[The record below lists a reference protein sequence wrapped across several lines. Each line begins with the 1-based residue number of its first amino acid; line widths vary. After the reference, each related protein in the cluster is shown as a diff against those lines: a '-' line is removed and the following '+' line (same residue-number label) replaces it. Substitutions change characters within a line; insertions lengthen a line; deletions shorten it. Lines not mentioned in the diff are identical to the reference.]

1 MGGGRKCLLTAILW
15 VLGFWF
21 FWNIVSADWHK
32 TFLPIWINSEAMYDY
47 MWSTISDYNCSWHI
61 SPTATLSS
69 IPINRDWTLRTTAYT
84 TLINDCKS
92 RLKSGSHTE
101 YLYQFLSPYILDED
115 VRKTNYGSPWNHDCK
130 INWVQYNCQ
139 WDNKIDLKDFWSF
152 WHLIRYDDTNT
163 FDIPVLLYKI
173 LIWRNKDWENWG
185 SFTPYRINVAW
196 HSSSL
201 IVRLSWFIEYKAK
214 LTFQRNK
221 CDTFIDW
228 LSINNT
234 QKNKAKWVVQKLYKK
249 YYDTIDNSNRT
260 LVDQKVTELKTFCE
274 DTSNYDFEAPQ
285 LVWTPST
292 VVIMKGQTLTDARLK
307 QGLRFTDNKTVL
319 TDSEWLENV
328 TVVSWKPT
336 DTNTTGTFT
345 INMKVVDNFDNEL
358 TFTRTLKIVDLNLS
372 QLTPLLAP
380 LPNADKLINDS
391 NKTNYDNLIN
401 QWNNL
406 SATTQTEVDDLVD
419 KIQKAKAKL
428 RFDTTVPTLTFDTL
442 TPSIKVWET
451 FDKFQGLTTTDDV
464 DTTTSQTD
472 WNNKTTVTSS
482 PTLNTNQV
490 GTYTLTYKVK
500 DEHNNQATITR
511 TLTVNPVNKT
521 QLTTNINNLRDK
533 LNDSKTVRNNKYN
546 EANTWYQTNKNKPTD
561 QNLTQT
567 EVTTLENKAN
577 QLLNALVSDTVAPTI
592 AYTYSTNFQQFAQS
606 KEITVG
612 IIDNIS
618 TNPTWKYALVGKNVT
633 CDSSVTFS
641 NLPTDKKITLNVESN
656 NNKKLCVKA
665 EDDNQ
670 NIAYLGSNEIKKI
683 DRTAPVINL
692 TETTKTFKVWVHT
705 TLNLKNN
712 IASVSDNLETTLN
725 ANNVVIK
732 NITDTSHPITT
743 STLNN
748 IQVGTYKIEYS
759 LADTAGN
766 EATKKVYTIIVQEND
781 KTDLNNLISTITTKF
796 SNPKLVNNTAKTD
809 LESYKTTITNAIA
822 NRNITQA
829 QIDTIKSNAQT
840 KINALRF
847 DTTAPVITETQ
858 QLSFDVGDTL
868 PSGYEFR
875 GLTLSD
881 DNVSETDLRA
891 RITANTS
898 HVNPNVVWNYEVSYS
913 LTDNHW
919 NTNSSFKRVVKI
931 KENDKR
937 ELNRLINEIE
947 NSLGSNLE
955 PSARTTVVTT
965 LAPHKVVSNNVNA
978 KKPQIQQSITDLRNY
993 KNTFNTQFPE
1003 PVFITSI
1010 THYTRGQTPIYK
1022 HGIRALDKVWG
1033 NDISAQITYQDLGNK
1048 VVYKVS
1054 NGKRIKTLEIPY
1066 RDPAPSHSSSSSDD
1080 KISWD
1085 IGWSGDWARSV
1096 FRWGNNNSNTT
1107 NVNSSQSNN
1116 NSNNNSN
1123 NRNDIENILN
1133 RNSSSNSNSNDAK
1146 DILNKELANKN
1157 NKNKKNSFQEKE
1169 HEDAYNWALKN
1180 KIIDK
1185 KTFPS
1190 SWIYENLTRAELATI
1205 VSNFA
1210 KIQKRKVKFS
1220 KEICSKYKDLW
1231 EVDNLVL
1238 KEWLISSCQYG
1249 LMGMNP
1255 DGKTQIAYFEP
1266 NKTLYRYDLSTVL
1279 SRMLYGTTYENK
1291 TWKGNYWDF
1300 HLKNLVNRKIISD
1313 ANPNIKEIKQWVLLM
1328 LMRYSK

>member
-1 MGGGRKCLLTAILW
+1 MW

-21 FWNIVSADWHK
+21 FWNIVSAASYKW
-32 TFLPIWINSEAMYDY
+32 FLPVWISTSYIYDY
-47 MWSTISDYNCSWHI
+47 RWDVTSSYNCAWHI
-61 SPTATLSS
+61 PSDRDTANIS
-69 IPINRDWTLRTTAYT
+69 INKDWTINNVVWT
-84 TLINDCKS
+84 TLKNDCVDKWS
-92 RLKSGSHTE
+92 NYEWYHYK
-101 YLYQFLSPYILDED
+101 FWSPYIKDED
-115 VRKTNYGSPWNHDCK
+115 VRISNIGVSWHHDCK
-130 INWVQYNCQ
+130 VNWSIYNCNL
-139 WDNKIDLKDFWSF
+139 DNKLKLNDFWSF
-152 WHLIRYDDTNT
+152 SHLINYDNNNT
-163 FDIPVLLYKI
+163 FEIPIQLSKI
-173 LIWRNKDWENWG
+173 FIQRSTNWI
-185 SFTPYRINVAW
+185 SFDDHYMIQVAW
-196 HSSSL
+196 HSSY
-201 IVRLSWFIEYKAK
+201 VNMRLSWIIEYKAK

-228 LSINNT
+228 LSINDT
-234 QKNKAKWVVQKLYKK
+234 QKNKAKWAVQKLYKK
-249 YYDTIDNSNRT
+249 YYDTVDNSNRT

-319 TDSEWLENV
+319 TDSEWLANV
-328 TVVSWKPT
+328 TIVSWKPT

-391 NKTNYDNLIN
+391 NKTDYDNLIN
-401 QWNNL
+401 QWKNL

-428 RFDTTVPTLTFDTL
+428 RFDTTAPTLTFDTL

-451 FDKFQGLTTTDDV
+451 FDKFAWLTTTDDI

-500 DEHNNQATITR
+500 DNHNNEATITR
-511 TLTVNPVNKT
+511 TLKVNPVNKT
-521 QLTTNINNLRDK
+521 QLTTNLNNLRDK

-577 QLLNALVSDTVAPTI
+577 QLLGALSNDTIAPTI
-592 AYTYSTNFQQFAQS
+592 AYTYSANFQQFAQS

-612 IIDNIS
+612 ITDNIS
-618 TNPTWKYALVGKNVT
+618 TNPTWKYALVSNNVT
-633 CDSSVTFS
+633 CDNSVTYS
-641 NLPTDKKITLNVESN
+641 NLPTDKKITLNVEAS

-670 NIAYLGSNEIKKI
+670 NIAYLGSNEITKI

-692 TETTKTFKVWVHT
+692 TETTKTFKVGVHT

-732 NITDTSHPITT
+732 NITDIANPITT

-748 IQVGTYKIEYS
+748 IQVGTYKMEYS
-759 LADTAGN
+759 LTDTAWN
-766 EATKKVYTIIVQEND
+766 EATKKIYTIIVQEND
-781 KTDLNNLISTITTKF
+781 KTDLNTLISTINTKL
-796 SNPKLVNNTAKTD
+796 SNPKLVNNSAKTD
-809 LESYKTTITNAIA
+809 LENYKTTITNAIA

-829 QIDTIKSNAQT
+829 QIDTIKSNAQA

-858 QLSFDVGDTL
+858 QLSFDVGEPL

-875 GLTLSD
+875 WLTLSD
-881 DNVSETDLRA
+881 DNVSEADLRA

-898 HVNPNVVWNYEVSYS
+898 NINPNVVWNYEVSYS
-913 LTDNHW
+913 LTDNNG
-919 NTNSSFKRVVKI
+919 NTNSSFKRIVKI

-955 PSARTTVVTT
+955 PSARATVVAV

-1003 PVFITSI
+1003 PVFISSI

-1033 NDISAQITYQDLGNK
+1033 NDISAQITYQDLWNK

-1066 RDPAPSHSSSSSDD
+1066 RDPTPSHSSSSSDD

-1085 IGWSGDWARSV
+1085 IGWSGDGASSV
-1096 FRWGNNNSNTT
+1096 FRWGNDNSNTT
-1107 NVNSSQSNN
+1107 SVNSSQSNN
-1116 NSNNNSN
+1116 NSNNKN
-1123 NRNDIENILN
+1123 NRHDIENILN
-1133 RNSSSNSNSNDAK
+1133 KNSSNNSNIDDIK
-1146 DILNKELANKN
+1146 DILNKDLANKN

-1169 HEDAYNWALKN
+1169 HENAYNWALKN

-1190 SWIYENLTRAELATI
+1190 SWIYGNLSRAELATI

-1210 KIQKRKVKFS
+1210 KMQKRKVKFS
-1220 KEICSKYKDLW
+1220 KEVCSKYKDLW

-1255 DGKTQIAYFEP
+1255 DWKTQITYFEP

-1279 SRMLYGTTYENK
+1279 SRMLYWTTYENK

>member
-1 MGGGRKCLLTAILW
+1 MLILITRGGGKKYLLTAILW
-15 VLGFWF
+15 ILSFWF
-21 FWNIVSADWHK
+21 FWNITHWVNFDFNRSSPHHSPWQCTLNNPVYSVGSNWKSYLSADFVWCEDWTKYTPNYDDNYSYDKYISIDTNASKCILKDWYQFGMLSNGECDWRNAYKSNKIELNK
-32 TFLPIWINSEAMYDY
+32 TFEYDEEIKAKSCYRTRQTRVRWNFWGYELTPNPKYSESCWSEQSFDSKTQTNKIKTNIPYDIKLKKWWELDCHHAMSAMNYYDKIHV
-47 MWSTISDYNCSWHI
+47 ISLLNTYISEVYKNDWNISEIDRISNNLNRICSN
-61 SPTATLSS
+61 AQ
-69 IPINRDWTLRTTAYT
+69 
-84 TLINDCKS
+84 TLIFWTNLPTVTWND
-92 RLKSGSHTE
+92 TE
-101 YLYQFLSPYILDED
+101 I
-115 VRKTNYGSPWNHDCK
+115 
-130 INWVQYNCQ
+130 I
-139 WDNKIDLKDFWSF
+139 
-152 WHLIRYDDTNT
+152 
-163 FDIPVLLYKI
+163 
-173 LIWRNKDWENWG
+173 
-185 SFTPYRINVAW
+185 
-196 HSSSL
+196 
-201 IVRLSWFIEYKAK
+201 IV
-214 LTFQRNK
+214 
-221 CDTFIDW
+221 
-228 LSINNT
+228 
-234 QKNKAKWVVQKLYKK
+234 KW
-249 YYDTIDNSNRT
+249 
-260 LVDQKVTELKTFCE
+260 
-274 DTSNYDFEAPQ
+274 
-285 LVWTPST
+285 
-292 VVIMKGQTLTDARLK
+292 QTLTRKKFLE
-307 QGLRFTDNKTVL
+307 GITITDN
-319 TDSEWLENV
+319 
-328 TVVSWKPT
+328 VSWYTREEQDKKIWT
-336 DTNTTGTFT
+336 SNLESFHTNSPWTYTLQSSYKSLKNDIIHFNRTV
-345 INMKVVDNFDNEL
+345 KVIE
-358 TFTRTLKIVDLNLS
+358 LNLS

-391 NKTNYDNLIN
+391 NKTDYDNLIN
-401 QWNNL
+401 QWKNL

-428 RFDTTVPTLTFDTL
+428 RFDTTAPTLTFDTL
-442 TPSIKVWET
+442 TPSIKVGET
-451 FDKFQGLTTTDDV
+451 FDKFAWLTTTDDI

-490 GTYTLTYKVK
+490 WTYTLTYKVK

-521 QLTTNINNLRDK
+521 QLTTNLNNLRDK
-533 LNDSKTVRNNKYN
+533 LNDSKVVRNNKYN
-546 EANTWYQTNKNKPTD
+546 EANTWYQANKNKPTD

-592 AYTYSTNFQQFAQS
+592 AYTYSANFQQFAQS

-612 IIDNIS
+612 ITDNIS
-618 TNPTWKYALVGKNVT
+618 TNTTWKYALIGKNVN

-641 NLPTDKKITLNVESN
+641 NLPTDKKITLNAEAN

-665 EDDNQ
+665 EDENQ
-670 NIAYLGSNEIKKI
+670 NVTYLGSNEIAKI

-692 TETTKTFKVWVHT
+692 TETTKTFKVGVYT
-705 TLNLKNN
+705 TLNLKDN

-759 LADTAGN
+759 LTDTAGN
-766 EATKKVYTIIVQEND
+766 EATKKIYTIIVQEND
-781 KTDLNNLISTITTKF
+781 KTDLNTLISTINTKL

-809 LESYKTTITNAIA
+809 LENYKTTITNAIA

-829 QIDTIKSNAQT
+829 QIDTIKTNAQT

-858 QLSFDVGDTL
+858 QLSFDVGETL

-898 HVNPNVVWNYEVSYS
+898 SVNPNAVGNYEVSYS

-919 NTNSSFKRVVKI
+919 NTNSSFKRTVKI
-931 KENDKR
+931 KENDKT
-937 ELNRLINEIE
+937 ELNRLINQIE

-955 PSARTTVVTT
+955 PSARATVTAT
-965 LAPHKVVSNNVNA
+965 LAPHKVISTNVNA
-978 KKPQIQQSITDLRNY
+978 KKPQIQQSITDLRAY
-993 KNTFNTQFPE
+993 KSTLNTQFPE
-1003 PVFITSI
+1003 PVFISSI

-1066 RDPAPSHSSSSSDD
+1066 RDPAPSHSSSSSSSSNSSNNR
-1080 KISWD
+1080 ISWD
-1085 IGWSGDWARSV
+1085 IGWSGNGANSV
-1096 FRWGNNNSNTT
+1096 FRWGNNNNTNRNT
-1107 NVNSSQSNN
+1107 NSSQVN

-1123 NRNDIENILN
+1123 NRNNNTNDIENILN
-1133 RNSSSNSNSNDAK
+1133 RNSSNTSNTNSVE
-1146 DILNKELANKN
+1146 DILNRQLTNKN
-1157 NKNKKNSFQEKE
+1157 NKNNNKKNNTSFQEKE

-1180 KIIDK
+1180 GIIDGT
-1185 KTFPS
+1185 TFPI
-1190 SWIYENLTRAELATI
+1190 SWIYWNLNRAELATI

-1210 KIQKRKVKFS
+1210 KMQKRKVKFS
-1220 KEICSKYKDLW
+1220 KEVCSKYKDLW
-1231 EVDNLVL
+1231 EVNNTVL
-1238 KEWLISSCQYG
+1238 KEGIISSCQYG
-1249 LMGMNP
+1249 LMGMQP
-1255 DGKTQIAYFEP
+1255 DGKNQITYFEP

-1300 HLKNLVNRKIISD
+1300 HLKNLVDRKIISD